1 MGGGGRNSSS
11 KREDPNYAT
20 TTKEIHELL
29 CDWLHKVIYSVL
41 CDTLVFV
48 REATNTTISSG
59 AETLD
64 KSCWEYTYRSIEH
77 QWLSAAQAKRRHNN
91 NKMTFVLDKQGR
103 KLSYTSLCWNIMHTL
118 VFYRY
123 LVLLSVYYSL
133 TILYHTI
140 ISSSEY
146 NCLKVLL

>member
-64 KSCWEYTYRSIEH
+64 KSCWEYIQENLLQSQYNFRVYQFAKSYEVNAAGRS
-77 QWLSAAQAKRRHNN
+77 
-91 NKMTFVLDKQGR
+91 
-103 KLSYTSLCWNIMHTL
+103 
-118 VFYRY
+118 
-123 LVLLSVYYSL
+123 
-133 TILYHTI
+133 
-140 ISSSEY
+140 
-146 NCLKVLL
+146 